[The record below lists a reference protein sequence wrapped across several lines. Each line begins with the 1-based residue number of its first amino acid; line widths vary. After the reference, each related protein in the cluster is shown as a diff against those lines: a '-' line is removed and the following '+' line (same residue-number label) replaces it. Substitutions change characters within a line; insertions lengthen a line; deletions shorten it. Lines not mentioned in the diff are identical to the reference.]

1 MKRGTG
7 LRPRTLLALAVA
19 AGLAAL
25 IVYRLA
31 HLGLGREAATGA
43 VTSSG
48 GFHGDHSADELVV
61 VGHKKPHG
69 RPRGQY
75 GAGGSGVGRPKPNV
89 KVHDRRRFRPPPP
102 ARPSAAG
109 DGGVDG
115 AAEQGGA
122 A

>member
-31 HLGLGREAATGA
+31 HLGLGHEAATGA

-48 GFHGDHSADELVV
+48 GFHGDHSVHDLG

-69 RPRGQY
+69 RPRGQH
-75 GAGGSGVGRPKPNV
+75 GAGAWRLRGRAAKTEREGS
-89 KVHDRRRFRPPPP
+89 
-102 ARPSAAG
+102 
-109 DGGVDG
+109 
-115 AAEQGGA
+115 
-122 A
+122 